1 MLLVVTAVS
10 VSGGVVFLFFAR
22 GHVQDWARDKNH
34 DASSEIETSIA
45 PEKDTSGSAENNTAG
60 SAENDLIPKKRLLE
74 EKRIENTT
82 SVC

>member
-1 MLLVVTAVS
+1 MFQGAWSSSFLPVVTFKTGLVTRTTTPVLKS
-10 VSGGVVFLFFAR
+10 R
-22 GHVQDWARDKNH
+22 
-34 DASSEIETSIA
+34 TSIA